1 MCSFDWS
8 KHDFGGV
15 NAESVYELT
24 PVIVTAT
31 KTAES
36 VEKVPASVSVVT
48 AKEIAAHNYS
58 STAQALGQ
66 LPGVYLSP
74 VGDGGISMRGFGS
87 TDILVMVDG
96 QPVNNGWNGAVDW
109 SMIPIQNIER
119 IEVVR
124 GAASSLYGGRA
135 VGGVIQIITK
145 KAKDEGLH
153 GDVLL
158 STGSNS
164 TTKQSYGAKYKKDKW
179 DVDIGYEKRKTDGW
193 RGYFIDKRTGKTEIG
208 DPKIEYDADTSARNR
223 YIVGGRGRKAF
234 DTETYHIK
242 TAYNFDEDK
251 SLTYSYFHT
260 NYTYTYND
268 PFSFIKDANGNEVF
282 YGSVKLPN
290 GKGFDIYPGDFLGYV
305 GKKEWAVHNLAY
317 DDKKNQFHARET
329 LIK

>member
-1 MCSFDWS
+1 MSGKLLTTSVLCALLTGANMISG
-8 KHDFGGV
+8 GGV

-24 PVIVTAT
+24 PVVVTAT

-36 VEKVPASVSVVT
+36 AEKVPASVSVVT

-87 TDILVMVDG
+87 ADILVMVDG

-145 KAKDEGLH
+145 KSKDEGLH

-164 TTKQSYGAKYKKDKW
+164 TTKQTYDAKFKKDKW
-179 DVDIGYEKRKTDGW
+179 DVDIGYEKRETDV
-193 RGYFIDKRTGKTEIG
+193 I
-208 DPKIEYDADTSARNR
+208 
-223 YIVGGRGRKAF
+223 
-234 DTETYHIK
+234 
-242 TAYNFDEDK
+242 
-251 SLTYSYFHT
+251 
-260 NYTYTYND
+260 
-268 PFSFIKDANGNEVF
+268 
-282 YGSVKLPN
+282 
-290 GKGFDIYPGDFLGYV
+290 
-305 GKKEWAVHNLAY
+305 
-317 DDKKNQFHARET
+317 
-329 LIK
+329 

>member
-1 MCSFDWS
+1 MSGKLLTTSVLCALLTGANMIS
-8 KHDFGGV
+8 GGV

-36 VEKVPASVSVVT
+36 AEKVPASVSVVT

-87 TDILVMVDG
+87 ADILVMVDG

-135 VGGVIQIITK
+135 V
-145 KAKDEGLH
+145 LFR
-153 GDVLL
+153 L
-158 STGSNS
+158 
-164 TTKQSYGAKYKKDKW
+164 
-179 DVDIGYEKRKTDGW
+179 
-193 RGYFIDKRTGKTEIG
+193 
-208 DPKIEYDADTSARNR
+208 
-223 YIVGGRGRKAF
+223 
-234 DTETYHIK
+234 
-242 TAYNFDEDK
+242 
-251 SLTYSYFHT
+251 
-260 NYTYTYND
+260 
-268 PFSFIKDANGNEVF
+268 
-282 YGSVKLPN
+282 
-290 GKGFDIYPGDFLGYV
+290 
-305 GKKEWAVHNLAY
+305 
-317 DDKKNQFHARET
+317 
-329 LIK
+329 

>member
-24 PVIVTAT
+24 PVVVTAT

-36 VEKVPASVSVVT
+36 AEKVPASVSVVT

-87 TDILVMVDG
+87 ADILVIVDG
-96 QPVNNGWNGAVDW
+96 QPINNGWNGAVDW

-145 KAKDEGLH
+145 KSKDEGL
-153 GDVLL
+153 
-158 STGSNS
+158 
-164 TTKQSYGAKYKKDKW
+164 Q
-179 DVDIGYEKRKTDGW
+179 
-193 RGYFIDKRTGKTEIG
+193 
-208 DPKIEYDADTSARNR
+208 
-223 YIVGGRGRKAF
+223 
-234 DTETYHIK
+234 
-242 TAYNFDEDK
+242 
-251 SLTYSYFHT
+251 
-260 NYTYTYND
+260 
-268 PFSFIKDANGNEVF
+268 
-282 YGSVKLPN
+282 
-290 GKGFDIYPGDFLGYV
+290 
-305 GKKEWAVHNLAY
+305 
-317 DDKKNQFHARET
+317 
-329 LIK
+329 